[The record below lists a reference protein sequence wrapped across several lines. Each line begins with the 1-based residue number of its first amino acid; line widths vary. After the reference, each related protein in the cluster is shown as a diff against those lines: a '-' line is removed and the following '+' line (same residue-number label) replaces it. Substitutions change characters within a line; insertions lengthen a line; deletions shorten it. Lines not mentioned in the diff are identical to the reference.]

1 MNSQDTNT
9 SAAVKYFKNNYIKMI
24 IFILISLICT
34 GLLSHKYY
42 KDNEL
47 YFSKVIIRINES
59 YKWNLENSVNPVYDV
74 LYFLKNKNIK
84 NMRLILNPNTNNA
97 IEIEIP
103 HKSVDDKNNKD
114 LQKLIEFMED
124 YKKMLLDRVNQNTEI
139 LIKNI
144 NKIISESENEE
155 EIKSININLRVL
167 LSKKEF
173 FIELLNQGEI
183 FDIIYDGK
191 INKKKAKRQLTKNLI
206 IALMISIILIIL
218 SLWIKLFI
226 REVKK
231 NL

>member
-59 YKWNLENSVNPVYDV
+59 YKWNLENSASPVYDV
-74 LYFLKNKNIK
+74 LYFLENKNIK
-84 NMRLILNPNTNNA
+84 NIRLILNPNTNNA

-144 NKIISESENEE
+144 NKIKSESENEE
-155 EIKSININLRVL
+155 EIKSININLGVL

>member
-47 YFSKVIIRINES
+47 YFSKVIIRINEG

-74 LYFLKNKNIK
+74 LYFLENKNVK

-114 LQKLIEFMED
+114 LQKLIELMED

-144 NKIISESENEE
+144 NKIISESVNEE
-155 EIKSININLRVL
+155 EIKSNNINLRVL

-191 INKKKAKRQLTKNLI
+191 IIKKKAKRQLTKNLI